1 MCMSYYSAKKICVWV
16 TQRVKYKHLLD
27 IDTLKV
33 SESTCFL
40 EIKNINKHFTH
51 KSRVPLINTIVYK
64 ELSL

>member
-1 MCMSYYSAKKICVWV
+1 MTYVYELLFSKKKKCVWV

-40 EIKNINKHFTH
+40 EIKKH
-51 KSRVPLINTIVYK
+51 
-64 ELSL
+64 

>member
-33 SESTCFL
+33 SKSTCFL
-40 EIKNINKHFTH
+40 EIKKVKKH
-51 KSRVPLINTIVYK
+51 
-64 ELSL
+64 